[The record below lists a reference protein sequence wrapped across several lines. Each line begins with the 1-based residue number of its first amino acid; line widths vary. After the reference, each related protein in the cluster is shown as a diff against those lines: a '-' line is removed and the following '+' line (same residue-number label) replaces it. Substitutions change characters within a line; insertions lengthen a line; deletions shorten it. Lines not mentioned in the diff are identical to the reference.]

1 MTHLAPPNWR
11 PRRLSSFC
19 RLFDSTF
26 NAVRPLRNASII
38 PREACSGAY
47 SIIVSHH
54 SPLTRQ
60 FPWKLRKRWWNP
72 SNSRLHAVRVAG
84 DEGMRGPRF
93 LESSANVSSQSS
105 LLSVISLPCSVASF
119 SVLSCMDVC
128 HRNSY
133 ISPLRKTAT
142 NYAQKEAQVHNTENQ

>member
-1 MTHLAPPNWR
+1 MTRRDDRDGREPTKYRQESLYHIVSLHVRALTHLAPPNWR

-26 NAVRPLRNASII
+26 SAVRPLRNASII

-60 FPWKLRKRWWNP
+60 FPWKLRKRSAKP

-93 LESSANVSSQSS
+93 ADDVTGRVS
-105 LLSVISLPCSVASF
+105 L
-119 SVLSCMDVC
+119 
-128 HRNSY
+128 
-133 ISPLRKTAT
+133 
-142 NYAQKEAQVHNTENQ
+142 